1 MILKSARHFVAGL
14 CLIAAPVSGQNLD
27 DVIVEKAIKSGQQTK
42 FRQSI
47 SECRAG
53 LSIKERRSSGGDWR
67 FGLYQVVLSTN
78 IGGISFLA
86 AEAKGLHRP
95 FTILDVPE
103 WIRDPGIS
111 LFVDPVKPGRDWG
124 GGIVVPS
131 SIDRVL
137 LRSKADPTSV
147 AESARFETQDV
158 KWDDRT
164 YEWFRGQ
171 SYIPPTR
178 VGVAM
183 TGPVV
188 FERGRATA
196 TFAIGTVKALA
207 AGDLEIAVI
216 TRYGERH
223 CTVGATERL
232 RLFP

>member
-1 MILKSARHFVAGL
+1 VILKSTRHVVVGL
-14 CLIAAPVSGQNLD
+14 SLIAAPVFGQHLD
-27 DVIVEKAIKSGQQTK
+27 DGIVEKAIKSGQENK

-47 SECRAG
+47 SECQAG
-53 LSIKERRSSGGDWR
+53 LSIGERRSSNGAWR
-67 FGLYQVVLSTN
+67 FGLYEVVLSTN
-78 IGGISFLA
+78 AGGISFLA
-86 AEAKGLHRP
+86 AEAKRLQRH

-103 WIRDPGIS
+103 WIRDPGVS

-137 LRSKADPTSV
+137 LRSKADPNSV
-147 AESARFETQDV
+147 AEPTRFEAQDA

-188 FERGRATA
+188 FEKGQATA
-196 TFAIGTVKALA
+196 TFAIGTVKELV

-223 CTVGATERL
+223 CTVGATDRR

>member
-1 MILKSARHFVAGL
+1 MMLKSTRHFVAGL
-14 CLIAAPVSGQNLD
+14 CLIAAPGSRQTLD
-27 DVIVEKAIKSGQQTK
+27 DGIVEKAIKSGHENK

-53 LSIKERRSSGGDWR
+53 LSIKERRSSGGDWH

-78 IGGISFLA
+78 MGGISFLA
-86 AEAKGLHRP
+86 AEAKRLHRP

-103 WIRDPGIS
+103 WIRDPGVS
-111 LFVDPVKPGRDWG
+111 LFVDPVKPGKDWG

-137 LRSKADPTSV
+137 LRSKADPNSV
-147 AESARFETQDV
+147 AESTRFETHDV
-158 KWDDRT
+158 QWDDRT

-178 VGVAM
+178 GGVAM

-223 CTVGATERL
+223 CTVGATDRL

>member
-1 MILKSARHFVAGL
+1 MILKSTCHFVAGL
-14 CLIAAPVSGQNLD
+14 CLIAAPLSGQTLD
-27 DVIVEKAIKSGQQTK
+27 TGIVEKAIKSGQENK

-47 SECRAG
+47 AECKAG
-53 LSIKERRSSGGDWR
+53 LSLKERRSSNGDWR
-67 FGLYQVVLSTN
+67 FGQYQAVLSTN

-86 AEAKGLHRP
+86 AEAKRLRRP

-111 LFVDPVKPGRDWG
+111 LFVDPVKPGKDWG
-124 GGIVVPS
+124 GGIVVPA

-137 LRSKADPTSV
+137 LRSQADPNSV
-147 AESARFETQDV
+147 AESAHFQTQDV
-158 KWDDRT
+158 KWEDRT
-164 YEWFRGQ
+164 YEWFLGQ
-171 SYIPPTR
+171 SYVPPTR
-178 VGVAM
+178 GGVAM
-183 TGPVV
+183 TGPIV

-196 TFAIGTVKALA
+196 TFAIGAVKALP